1 MLNTIKHL
9 LVEMYKASEELMIPL
24 ENVFVPS
31 PVIDIPSIV
40 SSSIANPSI
49 VSPSIVLTRYL
60 YIKEDVL
67 ASLTMSILDKDY
79 EQAVFWTCEL
89 YYSGFKEEVADY
101 LMANYRELFQSKNPQ
116 LGAFL
121 DSLYVQRT
129 EGAYIVATMA
139 RNLAVLSRQFDV
151 GGFCAEIGG
160 YINLSDTSYIEP
172 RLFVNLTR
180 ESVNRYYQVNIAEG
194 DFPRQILQKVC
205 KYSTN
210 KTMVDL
216 FQCSHQGIS
225 SGELAKMHRLH
236 WLYYASFS
244 PIWSRRIKKYGGR
257 VNHLY
262 KRVDFIKHNEPS
274 ILQFDA
280 LDAIIGINNIDTLAE
295 ELEEQFYENY
305 EYELD
310 EQPVDIQSKMVHL
323 DTNIQMQIVEFC
335 TKYGGTINN
344 NLSINAVN
352 LQTTKPKKRFIIIG
366 KVQNEIEYVIGA
378 L

>member
-31 PVIDIPSIV
+31 PSIV
-40 SSSIANPSI
+40 SPSPSIA
-49 VSPSIVLTRYL
+49 SPSIVLTRYL

-67 ASLTMSILDKDY
+67 ASLTMSMLDKDY
-79 EQAVFWTCEL
+79 EQAIFWTCEL

-101 LMANYRELFQSKNPQ
+101 LMANYRELFQSKNPR
-116 LGAFL
+116 LGTFL
-121 DSLYVQRT
+121 DSLYLKRT

-139 RNLAVLSRQFDV
+139 RNLAALPRQFDV

-172 RLFVNLTR
+172 RLYVNMTR
-180 ESVNRYYQVNIAEG
+180 ETVKRYYQVNISEG

-216 FQCSHQGIS
+216 FRCSHQGIS
-225 SGELAKMHRLH
+225 QVELAKMHRLH

-244 PIWSRRIKKYGGR
+244 PIWTRRIETYGGQI
-257 VNHLY
+257 NHLY
-262 KRVDFIKHNEPS
+262 KRVEFTRCGNVAGVI
-274 ILQFDA
+274 DA
-280 LDAIIGINNIDTLAE
+280 WLTDDTSENDNSE

-305 EYELD
+305 GYELD

-323 DTNIQMQIVEFC
+323 NTNVQMQMVEFC
-335 TKYGGTINN
+335 TKYGGTINDN
-344 NLSINAVN
+344 PIINAVN
-352 LQTTKPKKRFIIIG
+352 LQKTKPKKRFIIIG
-366 KVQNEIEYVIGA
+366 KVQNEE

>member
-31 PVIDIPSIV
+31 
-40 SSSIANPSI
+40 SSIA
-49 VSPSIVLTRYL
+49 SPSIVLTRYL

-67 ASLTMSILDKDY
+67 ASLTISILDKDY

-101 LMANYRELFQSKNPQ
+101 LMANYRELFQAKNPR

-121 DSLYVQRT
+121 DSLYLRRT
-129 EGAYIVATMA
+129 EGAYIVATIA
-139 RNLAVLSRQFDV
+139 RNLAAFPRQFDV

-160 YINLSDTSYIEP
+160 YVNMSFNSYIEP
-172 RLFVNLTR
+172 RLYVNMTR
-180 ESVNRYYQVNIAEG
+180 ETVKCYYQVNIEEG
-194 DFPRQILQKVC
+194 EFSRQILQKVC

-216 FQCSHQGIS
+216 FRCSHQGIS
-225 SGELAKMHRLH
+225 PVELAKMHRLH

-244 PIWSRRIKKYGGR
+244 PIWSRRIEKYGGLI
-257 VNHLY
+257 NHQD
-262 KRVDFIKHNEPS
+262 KRVEFAGGNDEEENSDDNNE
-274 ILQFDA
+274 DA
-280 LDAIIGINNIDTLAE
+280 QD
-295 ELEEQFYENY
+295 LEEQFYENY
-305 EYELD
+305 GYELD

-323 DTNIQMQIVEFC
+323 NTNVQMQMIEFC
-335 TKYGGTINN
+335 KKYGGTINN
-344 NLSINAVN
+344 NPGINAVN
-352 LQTTKPKKRFIIIG
+352 LQKTKPKKRFIIIG
-366 KVQNEIEYVIGA
+366 KVQNEEV
-378 L
+378 